1 MLTLEEV
8 LSDVAMSP
16 GFNNVEKVS
25 VDSRGDDGQ
34 SPLHWMATLGDAV
47 GIRLLVEAGAS
58 INAIDNKGSTP
69 LHEAVVWRH
78 TLAARELIE
87 QDADVLLRNTAG
99 LTPLDIAKSDGFG
112 PTIELLMLKAP
123 GPRFNTIR

>member
-1 MLTLEEV
+1 MLTLEEI

-16 GFNNVEKVS
+16 GFSNVGKVG
-25 VDSRGDDGQ
+25 VDSRGDEGQ

-58 INAIDNKGSTP
+58 INAVDNKGNTA
-69 LHEAVVWRH
+69 LHEAVTWRH
-78 TLAARELIE
+78 TLAARMLIE
-87 QDADVLLRNTAG
+87 QGADMLLRNVSG

-112 PTIELLMLKAP
+112 PTIDVLPPA
-123 GPRFNTIR
+123 